1 MSIFDSNNCI
11 DFTVKLNKQ
20 FEITL
25 AELKKQYKAYL
36 EVRLSSYNIFNESQV
51 IWSKDKSNWQM

>member
-1 MSIFDSNNCI
+1 VSIFDSNNCI

-25 AELKKQYKAYL
+25 TELKKQYKAYL
-36 EVRLSSYNIFNESQV
+36 EVRSSSYNIFNESQV
-51 IWSKDKSNWQM
+51 IWSKDKSKWQM